1 MTEPSDEKTSEELRY
16 RLLPGVRVSQ
26 LGSRY
31 YLYDEGAKSAPI
43 VFVPTQR
50 VREMVHRL
58 IRTIQEANPAK
69 EAWPLDRIRGLFEDS
84 AERKSVDVL
93 IRAGYLEPEQPGG
106 AEVSSDENAGVNED
120 VRVTPADRGPQGL
133 VDYQEAVRRFE
144 EKDALHFFHQPSFFN
159 LPADIDDGE
168 VEVGLLGIP
177 FASVPES
184 SGTVFG
190 PRYLR
195 AVSQQIGFW
204 FDICRDGFFSELA
217 LENEFPEILCKNIMA
232 KDYGDLGTGIRRVG
246 DLMLAIRSFVEERV
260 VDGGIRPIFVGGDH
274 AISFPIVD
282 ALTRHYPDLVLIH
295 FDAHNDLF
303 YSESVAYNHG
313 STVSNLLAYSG
324 LEEVYSFGLRTHFDR
339 RVGNV
344 SRLSDDPTLRD
355 RVHLYSIGTLKRLI
369 ADRGRFRDLFRS
381 IGKGR
386 PCYISIDLDVLSP
399 LEIANQ
405 VSTPCGPGLEW
416 WELFEAVRLA
426 TQELNVVGGDIVEM
440 NPPRRSGPEGL
451 QMNPAVLLLLL
462 IDGIARRRSPI
473 APPRA
478 NANS

>member
-1 MTEPSDEKTSEELRY
+1 MTVPSNEKAAETLRY

-26 LGSRY
+26 LGSRH
-31 YLYDEGAKSAPI
+31 YLFDEGAKSAPV

-50 VREMVHRL
+50 VREKVHRL
-58 IRTIQEANPAK
+58 IRRIQEANPAR
-69 EAWPLDRIRGLFEDS
+69 EAWSLDRIRDLFEDPTD
-84 AERKSVDVL
+84 RNSVDVL
-93 IRAGYLEPEQPGG
+93 IRAGYLELEQPEG
-106 AEVSSDENAGVNED
+106 AEVSFNAGAGDGEGVSVAPPD
-120 VRVTPADRGPQGL
+120 GGSQGP

-144 EKDALHFFHQPSFFN
+144 ERDALHFFHQPSFFN

-177 FASVPES
+177 FASVPQS

-195 AVSQQIGFW
+195 AVTQQVGFW
-204 FDICRDGFFSELA
+204 FDIYREGFFSELA

-232 KDYGDLGTGIRRVG
+232 KDYGDLGAEIRRVG
-246 DLMLAIRSFVEERV
+246 DLMLAIRAFVEERV
-260 VDGGIRPIFVGGDH
+260 VGGGIRPIFVGGDH

-282 ALTRHYPDLVLIH
+282 ALIRHYPDLVLIH

-324 LEEVYSFGLRTHFDR
+324 VKEVYSFGLRTHFDR

-344 SRLSDDPTLRD
+344 SRLSNDPTLRD
-355 RVHLYSIGTLKRLI
+355 RVHLYSIGALKRLI
-369 ADRGRFRDLFRS
+369 ADRGRFRDLYRS

-399 LEIANQ
+399 LEIAHQ

-426 TQELNVVGGDIVEM
+426 TQELDVVGGDIVEM
-440 NPPRRSGPEGL
+440 NPPHRKGPEGL

-462 IDGIARRRSPI
+462 IVGIARRR
-473 APPRA
+473 APPAPLRA
-478 NANS
+478 NV